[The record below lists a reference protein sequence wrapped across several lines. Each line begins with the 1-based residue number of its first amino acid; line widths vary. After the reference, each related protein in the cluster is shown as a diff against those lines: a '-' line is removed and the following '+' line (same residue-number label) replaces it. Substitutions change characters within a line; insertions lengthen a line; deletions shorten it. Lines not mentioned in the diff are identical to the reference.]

1 MSHSPGLSFTLQPAF
16 GFGGRGGGQGL
27 AHSGRIRRWCR
38 EVGFTRV
45 EIMRLAEPF
54 SAAVAYK

>member
-1 MSHSPGLSFTLQPAF
+1 MSHSPGLSSTLQTAF
-16 GFGGRGGGQGL
+16 GFFGEGQGL

-45 EIMRLAEPF
+45 EIMRLAGPF
-54 SAAVAYK
+54 SAAVVYT